1 LRAGL
6 DRVSRGRR
14 SDLPVGLFLLGWGV
28 RFAKRG
34 AASMSSASAQDRRS
48 GTVPTPNC
56 CIPSAPVLRFR
67 AAGAATSILMEP
79 FHVCPTWEGVDI
91 GPARRHRCHRQELPY
106 RLRQQSLLGEFG
118 RSALQ
123 TRDIAQILQRATEL
137 CAQGLETPF
146 AKVLE
151 YIPDDKRLLLRAGIG
166 WAAGTIGE
174 VSLGV
179 DLESPA
185 GFAFQTGQ
193 MVISNHLQEETRFRT
208 PKLLRDHGIRRAIN
222 VLIARGGEGHLPF
235 GVLEVDSPE
244 AGQFNLADA
253 DFLAGFAG
261 LLGLAIERQHADA
274 DLREALEHQ
283 AMLTREMSHRVKNS
297 LASVVGLL
305 ARAGPQRAVGG
316 CPQRPPGRRV
326 THHHDCQVHDHLW
339 RSTQIG
345 FVDIADFAGELCRNL
360 QQTVSHKVNCSFTP
374 LMISADKAI
383 PLGLLINELVT
394 NSAKHAYP
402 DASGEIS
409 VSGER
414 RGADLHVEVS
424 DQGIGLPGDF
434 DIDQPRAS
442 LGFKGD
448 QEPARPTRRPHCRG
462 LQHAERRHGAA
473 GCAVAGRCVGGRGV
487 A

>member
-1 LRAGL
+1 M
-6 DRVSRGRR
+6 
-14 SDLPVGLFLLGWGV
+14 SDPPG
-28 RFAKRG
+28 KE
-34 AASMSSASAQDRRS
+34 S
-48 GTVPTPNC
+48 
-56 CIPSAPVLRFR
+56 ISAPTV
-67 AAGAATSILMEP
+67 ATDVTRE
-79 FHVCPTWEGVDI
+79 
-91 GPARRHRCHRQELPY
+91 ELPY

-123 TRDIAQILQRATEL
+123 TRDIGQILQRATEL
-137 CAQGLETPF
+137 CAQGLETRF

-151 YIPDDKRLLLRAGIG
+151 YLPDDKRLLVRAGIG
-166 WAAGTIGE
+166 WASGTIGQ

-185 GFAFQTGQ
+185 GYAFQTGK

-208 PKLLRDHGIRRAIN
+208 PKLLSDHGIRRAIN

-244 AGQFNLADA
+244 PGQFDVADA

-261 LLGLAIERQHADA
+261 LLGIAIERQHADA
-274 DLREALEHQ
+274 DLREALDHQ

-305 ARAGPQRAVGG
+305 
-316 CPQRPPGRRV
+316 RV
-326 THHHDCQVHDHLW
+326 QSRSAPSEEVRNALKDAASRITTIAQVHDHLW
-339 RSTQIG
+339 RSTKIG
-345 FVDIADFAGELCRNL
+345 FVDIADFAGELCRKL
-360 QQTVSHKVNCSFTP
+360 QETVSHKISCTVDH

-402 DASGEIS
+402 DASGEIL
-409 VSGER
+409 VSGKR
-414 RGADLHVEVS
+414 RGTDLHVEVS
-424 DQGIGLPGDF
+424 DHGIGLPRDF

-442 LGFKGD
+442 LGFKVIKSLLAQLDG
-448 QEPARPTRRPHCRG
+448 RI
-462 LQHAERRHGAA
+462 
-473 GCAVAGRCVGGRGV
+473 AVAANTPRGV
-487 A
+487 TVQLDIPLEASGA

>member
-1 LRAGL
+1 MTAPPGKE
-6 DRVSRGRR
+6 S
-14 SDLPVGLFLLGWGV
+14 
-28 RFAKRG
+28 
-34 AASMSSASAQDRRS
+34 
-48 GTVPTPNC
+48 
-56 CIPSAPVLRFR
+56 ISAPTV
-67 AAGAATSILMEP
+67 ATDVTRE
-79 FHVCPTWEGVDI
+79 
-91 GPARRHRCHRQELPY
+91 ELPY

-137 CAQGLETPF
+137 CAQGLETRF

-151 YIPDDKRLLLRAGIG
+151 YMPDDKRLLVRAGVG
-166 WAAGTIGE
+166 WASGTIGQ

-185 GFAFQTGQ
+185 GYAFQTGQ
-193 MVISNHLQEETRFRT
+193 MVISNHLREETQFRT
-208 PKLLRDHGIRRAIN
+208 PKLLSDHGIRRAIN
-222 VLIARGGEGHLPF
+222 VLIARGGEGNLPF

-244 AGQFNLADA
+244 PGQFDVADA

-261 LLGLAIERQHADA
+261 LLGIAIERQHADA
-274 DLREALEHQ
+274 ELREALDYQ

-305 ARAGPQRAVGG
+305 
-316 CPQRPPGRRV
+316 RV
-326 THHHDCQVHDHLW
+326 QSRSAQSEEVRNALKDAASRITTIAQVHDHLW
-339 RSTQIG
+339 RSPRIG
-345 FVDIADFAGELCRNL
+345 FVDIADFAGELCRKL
-360 QQTVSHKVNCSFTP
+360 QETLSHTVSCTVGH

-402 DASGEIS
+402 DASGEIR

-414 RGADLHVEVS
+414 READLHVEVS
-424 DQGIGLPGDF
+424 DQGIGLPTDF

-442 LGFKGD
+442 LGFKVIKSLLAQLDG
-448 QEPARPTRRPHCRG
+448 RI
-462 LQHAERRHGAA
+462 
-473 GCAVAGRCVGGRGV
+473 AVASNTPKGV
-487 A
+487 TVQLDIPLEASAA

>member
-1 LRAGL
+1 M
-6 DRVSRGRR
+6 RV
-14 SDLPVGLFLLGWGV
+14 P
-28 RFAKRG
+28 
-34 AASMSSASAQDRRS
+34 S
-48 GTVPTPNC
+48 GKES
-56 CIPSAPVLRFR
+56 ISAPTV
-67 AAGAATSILMEP
+67 ATA
-79 FHVCPTWEGVDI
+79 VT
-91 GPARRHRCHRQELPY
+91 RKELPY

-137 CAQGLETPF
+137 CAQGLETRF

-151 YIPDDKRLLLRAGIG
+151 YMPGDKRLLVRAGLG
-166 WAAGTIGE
+166 WASGTIGQ

-185 GFAFQTGQ
+185 GYAFQTGK

-208 PKLLRDHGIRRAIN
+208 PKLLSDHGIRRAIN

-244 AGQFNLADA
+244 SGQFDVADA
-253 DFLAGFAG
+253 DFLSGFAG
-261 LLGLAIERQHADA
+261 LLGIAIERQHADA
-274 DLREALEHQ
+274 DLREALDHQ

-305 ARAGPQRAVGG
+305 
-316 CPQRPPGRRV
+316 RV
-326 THHHDCQVHDHLW
+326 QSRSASSEDVRNALKDAASRITTIAQVHDHLW
-339 RSTQIG
+339 RSNKIG
-345 FVDIADFAGELCRNL
+345 FVDVADFAGELSRNL
-360 QQTVSHKVNCSFTP
+360 QETVSHRISCTFGH

-402 DASGEIS
+402 DESGEIQ

-424 DQGIGLPGDF
+424 DQGIGLPKDF

-442 LGFKGD
+442 LGFKVIKSLLAQLEG
-448 QEPARPTRRPHCRG
+448 RIS
-462 LQHAERRHGAA
+462 
-473 GCAVAGRCVGGRGV
+473 VASNTPKGV
-487 A
+487 TVQLDVPLEASET